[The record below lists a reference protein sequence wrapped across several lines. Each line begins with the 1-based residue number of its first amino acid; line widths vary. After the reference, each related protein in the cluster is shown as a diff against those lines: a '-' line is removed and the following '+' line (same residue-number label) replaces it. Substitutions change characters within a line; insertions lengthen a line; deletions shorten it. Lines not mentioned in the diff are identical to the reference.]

1 MKSAVENRI
10 WAALLAWVLTLGA
23 FGCFLTVYDL
33 PIQKNTLLLFW
44 SGAAALGALL
54 LPFRRG
60 PEWTVCLTALALG
73 YLVHRPETVRQMK
86 SLLYLVSTSLDNV
99 YHWGYFSFPGLVAGN
114 TEIPLGIYGGLLCLA
129 VCRSML
135 RRRLSVI
142 PLTMTAP
149 LVVLCAMI
157 PGKDPAAWAV
167 ACLLSAAAMLLL
179 TSGVRKNSALQGLRL
194 TWAAAI
200 PVLACVG
207 LLLWCNP
214 QKSYVD
220 HSAQLREKLLAKAQ
234 TLTGSMPGYVYTP
247 QISRNVDLAALNGG
261 EQPRIPILTVT
272 APKTGSVYL
281 RAQDF
286 DTYTGT
292 GWSAAPQKTENFDGW
307 GEDLGTFSVRT
318 FAVQDVIY
326 LPYYPGTA
334 TILTGGALANTGGT
348 LSYSFPTHPQGS
360 ALSQQALERYLALPE
375 STLAWAREMLPVDA
389 SPEGI
394 RQLVGGSAVY
404 DLATP
409 QMPQEEQDFVRWF
422 LERSDRGYCIHFAS
436 AATVLLRAAGIPA
449 RYVTGYRQEVKANEP
464 EVVTSREA
472 HAWAEYYDGE
482 TGCWRILDATPAQ
495 NTQALEET
503 TQTQPDVTRQTLPSA
518 AAPTVPQEAT
528 PKQENRGGLPLGWLV
543 IPALILGLAVRRALV
558 RALRESRKRRST
570 ARKRVLLLWQEAEV
584 LSGASGRDIPEEL
597 LELAQKARFSQHR
610 ITAMDAVPLET
621 FCQDCIERLQKASW
635 GKRMIDQYI
644 FVRY

>member
-1 MKSAVENRI
+1 MKARLENRI
-10 WAALLAWVLTLGA
+10 WAALLALVLTVGT

-33 PIQKNTLLLFW
+33 PIQKSSLFLFWAEATALGTLLL
-44 SGAAALGALL
+44 
-54 LPFRRG
+54 PNRRG

-73 YLVHRPETVRQMK
+73 YLAHRPETVRQIK
-86 SLLYLVSTSLDNV
+86 SLLYLVSLSLDNV

-114 TEIPLGIYGGLLCLA
+114 VEIPLGIYGGLLCLA
-129 VCRSML
+129 VCRSVL

-142 PLTMTAP
+142 PLSLTAP
-149 LVVLCAMI
+149 MVVLCAMI

-167 ACLLSAAAMLLL
+167 ACLLFGAAMLLL

-194 TWAAAI
+194 TWTAAI
-200 PVLACVG
+200 PVMVCVG
-207 LLLWCNP
+207 LMLWCNP

-234 TLTGSMPGYVYTP
+234 TLTGSVPGYAYTP
-247 QISRNVDLAALNGG
+247 QINRNVDLAALNGG

-281 RAQDF
+281 RGQDF

-292 GWSAAPQKTENFDGW
+292 GWSSEPQRTENFDGW

-360 ALSQQALERYLALPE
+360 ALSQQTLETYMALPE
-375 STLAWAREMLPVDA
+375 STLAWAREMLPEDA

-394 RQLVGGSAVY
+394 RKLVEGSAEY

-409 QMPQEEQDFVRWF
+409 QMPREEQDFARWF
-422 LERSDRGYCIHFAS
+422 LERSDSGYCVHFAS

-449 RYVTGYRQEVKANEP
+449 RYVTGYRQNVKANEP

-472 HAWAEYYDGE
+472 HAWAEYYNGE
-482 TGCWRILDATPAQ
+482 TGCWLILDATPAQ
-495 NTQALEET
+495 ETASGEEAPQMQPTAATETQQPTGAPEGLPEEIPV
-503 TQTQPDVTRQTLPSA
+503 QKS
-518 AAPTVPQEAT
+518 
-528 PKQENRGGLPLGWLV
+528 RGGFPFGWLV
-543 IPALILGLAVRRALV
+543 LPALFLLLAGRRALV
-558 RALRESRKRRST
+558 RVIRETRKRRST
-570 ARKRVLLLWQEAEV
+570 ARKRVLLLWQEAEM
-584 LSGASGRDIPEEL
+584 LSKASGRAIPEDL

-610 ITAMDAVPLET
+610 ITAMDVIPLET
-621 FCQDCIERLQKASW
+621 FCQDCVERLQKASW
-635 GKRMIDQYI
+635 GKRMIDRYI